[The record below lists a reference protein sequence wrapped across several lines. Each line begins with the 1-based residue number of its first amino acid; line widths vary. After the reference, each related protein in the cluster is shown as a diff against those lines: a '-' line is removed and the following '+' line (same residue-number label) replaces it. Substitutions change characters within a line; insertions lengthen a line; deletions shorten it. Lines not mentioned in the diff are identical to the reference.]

1 MLEAD
6 PACHTLRATGQ
17 PKFKRVQPSLSAML
31 VVYIT
36 RELTKLIVS
45 TVFKDYT
52 EVVTGPG
59 QGVMQMPLLLL
70 FCGASMGL
78 LPAAFNIEPTE
89 RQESV

>member
-1 MLEAD
+1 M
-6 PACHTLRATGQ
+6 
-17 PKFKRVQPSLSAML
+17 QPSLSAML
-31 VVYIT
+31 VVYVT